1 MIETTLSNFLNN
13 AETLIENTLINE
25 EAIKVTT
32 KSGNLVLITESQYE
46 AFIDSLIRT
55 QTRN

>member
-1 MIETTLSNFLNN
+1 MIATTLSNFLNN

-25 EAIKVTT
+25 ETIKVTT